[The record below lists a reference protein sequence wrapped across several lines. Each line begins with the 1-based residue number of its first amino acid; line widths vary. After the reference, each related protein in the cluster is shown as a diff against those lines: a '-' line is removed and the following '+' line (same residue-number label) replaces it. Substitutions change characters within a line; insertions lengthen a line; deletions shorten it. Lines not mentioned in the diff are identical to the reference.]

1 MMNMTNHIVSRYRLT
16 CSGGTDQNIQFSIK
30 LVIEFVQQSLDL
42 WNTSRAYAV

>member
-1 MMNMTNHIVSRYRLT
+1 MMNITNHMVSRYLLT

-42 WNTSRAYAV
+42 WNPPGAYAV